1 MVLVSRIKR
10 KLRRRSTQ
18 PSNFFCPPFQISK
31 IRTLTPLSQT
41 FKGDALKRPAFQF
54 YPGDWLKDPALALCT
69 PATRGVWIDLLCAM
83 HELGRSGELCGTLDQ
98 LSRTARC
105 STAELAQAIT
115 DLQTTGAADVTER
128 NGKITLANRRMKR
141 EARNRESGAVRAKN
155 YRNKGGQK
163 DASRTNNAE
172 VTPPSSSSSSDP
184 PYTPP
189 TKQPEFRTVSPVLYA
204 AMEITTPSMREEG
217 QAFET
222 WQELKAMGAT
232 AEEFAARARRYR
244 EVWPDM
250 AFTFAAV
257 MKHWSQMAPPKPK
270 RGPVV
275 PVVDYVPDSL
285 LPEATDG

>member
-155 YRNKGGQK
+155 YRNKGAKKG
-163 DASRTNNAE
+163 ASRSNNGE

-184 PYTPP
+184 LIFPAGEEEPKPGFQDALPHLCRLFGIENAT
-189 TKQPEFRTVSPVLYA
+189 QRDHNELYV
-204 AMEITTPSMREEG
+204 
-217 QAFET
+217 T
-222 WQELKAMGAT
+222 WLELKAKKAT
-232 AEEFAARARRYR
+232 AGEVRRRIERYR
-244 EVWPDM
+244 EIWPDLPVTQN
-250 AFTFAAV
+250 AIL
-257 MKHWSQMAPPKPK
+257 KHWHTCKPIAKPAPVS
-270 RGPVV
+270 GG
-275 PVVDYVPDSL
+275 DAIPDSL
-285 LPEATDG
+285 LEDADD